1 MPDTPAAEDPLATL
15 RGHVRSAQEAAERLA
30 REAGRTPPNGWEP
43 VDHEQTR
50 DTTEEL
56 RGLVELVQTLRELLP
71 EDLQTQ
77 LTDLVRQ
84 LLVVLRAVVDLL
96 IARLER
102 AEPASRTEAQDI
114 PVL

>member
-1 MPDTPAAEDPLATL
+1 MPEPRAAEDPLATL
-15 RGHVRSAQEAAERLA
+15 RGHVRSAQDAAERLA
-30 REAGRTPPNGWEP
+30 RQAGRTPPNGWEP
-43 VDHEQTR
+43 LDDEQARAATA
-50 DTTEEL
+50 EL

-71 EDLQTQ
+71 EDLRAQ

-102 AEPASRTEAQDI
+102 SEPAARTVAQDI